1 MTDIIINLI
10 QNFGLPVGLM
20 IWMMT
25 IGQKTLNDICCNMKS
40 IIGQKTLNDIC
51 CNMKSMVESNQKLR
65 EDIRY
70 MVDEIRKASD
80 KETRTILEWMLEQT
94 KKK

>member
-25 IGQKTLNDICCNMKS
+25 
-40 IIGQKTLNDIC
+40 IGQKTLNDIC

>member
-1 MTDIIINLI
+1 
-10 QNFGLPVGLM
+10 
-20 IWMMT
+20 
-25 IGQKTLNDICCNMKS
+25 
-40 IIGQKTLNDIC
+40 
-51 CNMKSMVESNQKLR
+51 MKSMVESNQKLR